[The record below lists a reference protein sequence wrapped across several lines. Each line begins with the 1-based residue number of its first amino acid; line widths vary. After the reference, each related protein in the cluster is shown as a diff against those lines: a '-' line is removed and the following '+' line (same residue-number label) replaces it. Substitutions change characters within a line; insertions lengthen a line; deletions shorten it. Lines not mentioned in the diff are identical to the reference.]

1 MAVVPNISPST
12 HRLVYAED
20 MTSTSMSPLRHTI
33 FAEPINVNDSF
44 RFQKRPHSAVDV
56 DECAHPRSR
65 HKCPRPRPVPV
76 VRTCWY
82 NRARRIHVPAHP
94 RSRHKCRI
102 LPSLHRRPHV
112 RREMSTSCPV
122 CSSGRTRPFSS
133 SYMRRPRAHT
143 WSTARRDTWRPRAHG
158 IRQRVPRRVDGDV
171 TGYDDIAP
179 IGSWNGD

>member
-56 DECAHPRSR
+56 DECLRRGTGTSQAEAEAEAGAGAGGEDVLAHPRSR

-94 RSRHKCRI
+94 RSRHKC
-102 LPSLHRRPHV
+102 P
-112 RREMSTSCPV
+112 
-122 CSSGRTRPFSS
+122 
-133 SYMRRPRAHT
+133 RPR
-143 WSTARRDTWRPRAHG
+143 P
-158 IRQRVPRRVDGDV
+158 VPVVR
-171 TGYDDIAP
+171 TC
-179 IGSWNGD
+179 